1 MFKRRYVA
9 IVASMLLLGC
19 GGSASDRPQVAPVS
33 GRLVKDGKPVAEAR
47 IEFTPDNGAASSA
60 TTDPDGN
67 FELVY
72 VDGTRGAKI
81 GTHQVRVTIGGQAM
95 ASADGDSTPPKKPP
109 MPAVLYIIPTPQTV
123 SEGKNMLELT
133 LPAKGQQG

>member
-1 MFKRRYVA
+1 MFKLRYVA

-33 GRLVKDGKPVAEAR
+33 GRLVKDGKSVAEAR
-47 IEFTPDNGAASSA
+47 IEFTPDKGAASSA
-60 TTDPDGN
+60 TTDSDGN

-81 GTHQVRVTIGGQAM
+81 GLHQVRVTIGGQAM
-95 ASADGDSTPPKKPP
+95 ASADGDS
-109 MPAVLYIIPTPQTV
+109 A
-123 SEGKNMLELT
+123 
-133 LPAKGQQG
+133 LP